1 MTTKSLSRKHVI
13 IPISNNKMKFM
24 ADSSVYITN
33 INKVLKNIKLKVM
46 TNFIHSD
53 QAGITIIIN
62 KVALLFNFQT
72 IEKYIK
78 KVNYIEAN
86 KVKVSCL
93 LQSKSYLKIMDIS
106 YLVEN
111 TNIPII
117 VDVVKIASRPCII
130 KVFSKFN
137 MAMI

>member
-53 QAGITIIIN
+53 QASITIIIN
-62 KVALLFNFQT
+62 KVALLLNFQT

-86 KVKVSCL
+86 KVEVSCL